1 MKLIKLT
8 QWIDKTKTQPILIN
22 AELIQSIEIAKHDD
36 PVPII
41 GEKSRTELTHIIF
54 KGGTQGRLVTE
65 SFEKVLIALGQYSF
79 PNI

>member
-22 AELIQSIEIAKHDD
+22 ADLIQSIAMAKHDE

-41 GEKSRTELTHIIF
+41 GEAQTRWLTHIVF
-54 KGGTQGRLVTE
+54 RGGTHGFLVTE
-65 SFEKVLIALGQYSF
+65 TFAEVCKAIES
-79 PNI
+79 